1 MAPARRDPGVTL
13 LELLVALALA
23 GVLAALAYPS
33 YRAALLRAHRVEAID
48 ALLGLAAAQERF
60 HVQHGRYANRLNGGS
75 DPPEP
80 VLAISAV
87 TTGGRYRLALGDA
100 GPTDFTA
107 TAAPLEGSG
116 QDADERCSLFSIR
129 ANGQRAAQDHRGADT
144 TGLCWG

>member
-48 ALLGLAAAQERF
+48 ALLGVAAAQERF
-60 HVQHGRYANRLNGGS
+60 HIQHGRYASRLDDGS
-75 DPPEP
+75 DALEP
-80 VLAISAV
+80 VLTISAV
-87 TTGGRYRLALGDA
+87 TAGGRYRLALA
-100 GPTDFTA
+100 GSGLNDFTA

-129 ANGQRAAQDHRGADT
+129 ANGQRAARYRRGADT

>member
-48 ALLGLAAAQERF
+48 ALLGVAAAQERF
-60 HVQHGRYANRLNGGS
+60 HIQHGRYASRLDDGS
-75 DPPEP
+75 DALEP
-80 VLAISAV
+80 VLTISAV
-87 TTGGRYRLALGDA
+87 TAGGRYRLALA
-100 GPTDFTA
+100 GSGLNDVTA

-129 ANGQRAAQDHRGADT
+129 ANGQRAARDRRGADT

>member
-48 ALLGLAAAQERF
+48 ALLGVAAAQERF
-60 HVQHGRYANRLNGGS
+60 HIQHGRYASRLDDGS
-75 DPPEP
+75 DALEP
-80 VLAISAV
+80 VLTISAV
-87 TTGGRYRLALGDA
+87 TAGGRYRLALA
-100 GPTDFTA
+100 GSGLNDFTA
-107 TAAPLEGSG
+107 TAAQLEGSG

-129 ANGQRAAQDHRGADT
+129 ANGQRAARDRRGADT